1 MNCPKCGKEVTDGGT
16 FCKYCGSSISP
27 RKQVCPKC
35 GKENDEDVRKVFSY
49 ILTDVTPKDKEL
61 YAPEQIYKDKTYTKK
76 NFPENIKYAD
86 MTGLDDVKLK
96 EKLLD
101 AWKY

>member
-1 MNCPKCGKEVTDGGT
+1 M
-16 FCKYCGSSISP
+16 SSKI
-27 RKQVCPKC
+27 K
-35 GKENDEDVRKVFSY
+35 G
-49 ILTDVTPKDKEL
+49 L
-61 YAPEQIYKDKTYTKK
+61 
-76 NFPENIKYAD
+76 NIKIGAD